1 MCVIRFTK
9 IILVFLGLV
18 GLMGCNKQSDLDLA
32 QTSNEYAISFT
43 AEGVGPELR
52 VAGLPSIP
60 VGSDGRKISKLL
72 ADDITQVPVHC
83 IFRNSIGESFANPM
97 GSYPWHTKTTSACL
111 QANNPC
117 GTQYLTQLLCY
128 MVHVCRHRRR
138 SRCNRHEGKRIADR
152 PAYVSQAN
160 K

>member
-9 IILVFLGLV
+9 IILAFLGLV

-72 ADDITQVPVHC
+72 
-83 IFRNSIGESFANPM
+83 
-97 GSYPWHTKTTSACL
+97 
-111 QANNPC
+111 QAF
-117 GTQYLTQLLCY
+117 
-128 MVHVCRHRRR
+128 
-138 SRCNRHEGKRIADR
+138 SR
-152 PAYVSQAN
+152 
-160 K
+160 